1 MADLLA
7 LSRQRVQ
14 IVDAH
19 EAEDLGVGL
28 VQNQM
33 ARVA

>member
-7 LSRQRVQ
+7 LSRRRVQ
-14 IVDAH
+14 IVEAH
-19 EAEDLGVGL
+19 EVKDLGVGL
-28 VQNQM
+28 VQSQM